1 MPFFSVPQ
9 RFGMHVLAVVLG
21 ACLLSQPTAQAQP
34 TGIPSMGSA
43 SGAEL
48 SPSLERT
55 LGNAIMEQGRRSPEY
70 IADADVNQYLTQLG
84 RKLAQYAPN
93 LQQPITVFA
102 MRDSSINA
110 FALPGGYIGIN
121 SGLFTASRSESE
133 LASVIAH
140 EIGHVSQRHVARG
153 ITQSAQSNHLM
164 IAALAGALLGALAGS
179 ADLAIGAAAFGQ
191 AAAVDRQLGFSRQA
205 EQEADR
211 VGFEMLRK
219 AGFDTR
225 GMVQM
230 FQRLMANSRLNES
243 SNPNVYTSTH
253 PLTTQRLADVENR
266 VQAQGTS
273 SHADSLSYVYL
284 RTKLLVMQ
292 ASSGQALRTVEQSLR
307 SQANTVD
314 NALERSAAYY
324 GLSYI
329 AWTRQD
335 YAQAQQYLDEAY
347 TGSHFQAAELDV
359 LAIQISLREQN
370 LAQAQRLS
378 EQAWARWPDS
388 EAVALAYVQVLQQG
402 KRDAEAIQFLS
413 QRIEQWPELPRLY
426 QLQAQSYDRLGDG
439 VRARLAMAEY
449 YQLIGALPTAV
460 DQLQQARNLTTDF
473 YMQSEI
479 DTQIS
484 YLRRRLENERA
495 LLERFKS

>member
-1 MPFFSVPQ
+1 MPFQKEPTRLSKCV
-9 RFGMHVLAVVLG
+9 VAV
-21 ACLLSQPTAQAQP
+21 LLSFTLHAPGLQAQP
-34 TGIPSMGSA
+34 AGIPSMGAA
-43 SGAEL
+43 SGVEL

-70 IADADVNQYLTQLG
+70 ISDADVNQYLTDLG

-93 LQQPITVFA
+93 LGQPITVFA

-121 SGLFTASRSESE
+121 SGLFTSSGSESE
-133 LASVIAH
+133 LASVVAH
-140 EIGHVSQRHVARG
+140 EIGHVAQRHVARG

-179 ADLAIGAAAFGQ
+179 ADLAMGAAAFGQ
-191 AAAVDRQLGFSRQA
+191 AAAVDQQLGFSRQA

-230 FQRLMANSRLNES
+230 FQRLMNNSRLNERS
-243 SNPNVYTSTH
+243 AGNEYASTH

-266 VQAQGTS
+266 VQSQGANN
-273 SHADSLSYVYL
+273 HQDSLSYVYL

-292 ASSGQALRTVEQSLR
+292 ATTSQALRSVEQTLQ
-307 SQANTVD
+307 SQANTA
-314 NALERSAAYY
+314 NTELERSAADY
-324 GLSYI
+324 GLAYI
-329 AWTRQD
+329 AWQRQD
-335 YAQAQQYLDEAY
+335 YVQAAHYLQQAY
-347 TGSHFQAAELDV
+347 QDKRFQAAELDV
-359 LAIQISLREQN
+359 LAVQISLREQN
-370 LAQAQRLS
+370 IAQALRLS
-378 EQAWARWPDS
+378 EQALQRWPES
-388 EAVALAYVQVLQQG
+388 QAVALAYVQVLQQS
-402 KRDAEAIQFLS
+402 KQDAEAVRFLT
-413 QRIEQWPELPRLY
+413 QCIEHWPELPRLY
-426 QLQAQSYDRLGDG
+426 QLQAQSYDRMGDG
-439 VRARLAMAEY
+439 VKARLAMAEY

-460 DQLQQARNLTTDF
+460 EQLQQARNLTSDF
-473 YMQSEI
+473 YAQSEI
-479 DTQIS
+479 DTQITQ
-484 YLRRRLENERA
+484 LRLRLENERA